1 MISSIKG
8 CIARKLKEIYPA
20 YTVYDE
26 DIPQNFKTPSFM
38 INLIQEDYSKL
49 LHMKSKATLSFD
61 VAYFSGSKAIN
72 NDIQDVQTS
81 LLRKFDLI
89 KKDDFK
95 IRILN
100 KRCNTTDK
108 VLHFLF
114 DVNYRE
120 INQEAFIKMQKET
133 TNTRL

>member
-8 CIARKLKEIYPA
+8 CIARTLKELYPD

-26 DIPQNFKTPSFM
+26 DIHKDFKTPSFM
-38 INLIQEDYSKL
+38 INLIDMNYSKL
-49 LHMKSKATLSFD
+49 LTVKSKAVLSFD
-61 VAYFSGSKAIN
+61 VAYFSNSKTIN
-72 NDIQDVQTS
+72 NDIQEVQTN
-81 LLRKFDLI
+81 LLRSFDLI
-89 KKDDFK
+89 KKNDFK

-114 DVNYRE
+114 DVIYRE
-120 INQEAFIKMQKET
+120 INQEAFIKMQKEM